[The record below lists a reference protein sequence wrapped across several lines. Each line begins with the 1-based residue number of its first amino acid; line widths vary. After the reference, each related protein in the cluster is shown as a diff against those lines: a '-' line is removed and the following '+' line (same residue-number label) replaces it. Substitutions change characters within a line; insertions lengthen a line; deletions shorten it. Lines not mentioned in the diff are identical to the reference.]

1 MAIAFSC
8 LQRDSGMIMVSLMR
22 TPEATIGLRP
32 SAQVILSRHG
42 SFTSHLP
49 LSKGRTTVDPM
60 DDLFGPCIRNK
71 RIQCYL
77 HLRPEAVEKVKI
89 MINFIP
95 APYSKIANTTNVF
108 ANNIKQIQGQY
119 RLWRYIF
126 DYAVEQPKLDP
137 IPVKLKSKKGL
148 SLFRY
153 MNASHLLSD
162 LKEQKLSFV
171 SPYLWDD
178 PFEKLFFEQ
187 RGVSICNIRYFIRCI
202 CFTYDWI
209 ESEEASWNRF
219 SDTQEIVRVEYDYE
233 TLCTLLSKEL
243 KSKFYFSV
251 MDYSMPRADIVQ
263 LHNQYIRGVWCPS
276 SIGEYLNV
284 LSLKRKAFSYEN
296 EIRLFM
302 VSDSPFSDD
311 VVRIDSSLLKMTSVC
326 FPPKKQS
333 VLPELERKL
342 NDYKIKPL
350 HSKLYDVK

>member
-1 MAIAFSC
+1 
-8 LQRDSGMIMVSLMR
+8 MR

-171 SPYLWDD
+171 SPELWND
-178 PFEKLFFEQ
+178 PFEKLFFRE
-187 RGVSICNIRYFIRCI
+187 SIKIGQINYSIRCI
-202 CFTYDWI
+202 CLTYDWI
-209 ESEEASWNRF
+209 ESEEAAWLRAGENNE
-219 SDTQEIVRVEYDYE
+219 TVRVDYDFE
-233 TLCTLLSKEL
+233 KLCSEL
-243 KSKFYFSV
+243 NKMKDVDFYFSV
-251 MDYSMPRADIVQ
+251 VDYSLSRKEIIKLSNDF
-263 LHNQYIRGVWCPS
+263 RGGAWSPN
-276 SIGEYLNV
+276 SIDDYLNV
-284 LSLKRKAFSYEN
+284 MSLKRKAFTYEN
-296 EIRLFM
+296 EIRLFL
-302 VSDSPFSDD
+302 VKKQPIIGNIISIGYCDSP
-311 VVRIDSSLLKMTSVC
+311 INSVC
-326 FPPKKQS
+326 LPPKILS
-333 VLPELERKL
+333 PLEEVERAKERY
-342 NDYKIKPL
+342 NINVM
-350 HSKLYDVK
+350 HSHLYDLV